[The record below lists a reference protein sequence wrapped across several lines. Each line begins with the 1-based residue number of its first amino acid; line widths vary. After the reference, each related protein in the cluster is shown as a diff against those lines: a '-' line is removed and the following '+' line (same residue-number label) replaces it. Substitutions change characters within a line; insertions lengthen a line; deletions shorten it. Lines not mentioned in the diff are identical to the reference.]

1 MYEYNLLYYALRTTQ
16 RKFSYFFL
24 YQRKNINIGVRVRT
38 VRIFY
43 STLFY
48 MIVSQYILFNFYI
61 FFTFFPSI
69 LNVAFCAELKFFS
82 IVLFYF

>member
-48 MIVSQYILFNFYI
+48 TIVSQY
-61 FFTFFPSI
+61 TF
-69 LNVAFCAELKFFS
+69 
-82 IVLFYF
+82 